1 LSGDRALRLT
11 LSFAL
16 IGWFAVPALADGDVR
31 AGQEIYAVCAGCHGF
46 AGEGNAAVHAPK
58 LAGLA
63 AWDIARQLDHFRRG
77 IRGTAEADR
86 FGKLMATMALA
97 LADARATEDVV
108 AHITQLPPVKSRRT
122 LSGNAERGREQYAL
136 CGACHGAQGEGNEP
150 LNAPKLAGLD
160 DWYTVVQLEAFKQ
173 GVRGSHPEDVY
184 GQQMRAIA
192 AAVDTQQA
200 IDIASFIATL

>member
-1 LSGDRALRLT
+1 LRLT
-11 LSFAL
+11 PSLAL
-16 IGWFAVPALADGDVR
+16 IGWFAVPVLADGDLR

-63 AWDIARQLDHFRRG
+63 AWDIARQLDNFRRG
-77 IRGTAEADR
+77 VRGNAGTDR
-86 FGKLMATMALA
+86 FGRQMATMALA

-108 AHITQLPPVKSRRT
+108 AYITQLPPVTSRRT
-122 LSGNAERGREQYAL
+122 LSGDVARGRERYAL
-136 CGACHGAQGEGNEP
+136 CAACHGPQGEGSET

-160 DWYTVVQLEAFKQ
+160 DWYVVVQLEAFKQ
-173 GVRGSHPEDVY
+173 GVRGSHPEDIY
-184 GQQMRAIA
+184 GQQMRSIA
-192 AAVDTQQA
+192 SAVDIQQA